1 MQEMSCIASF
11 PWEEYEERKCRL
23 SLNDLNKTDL
33 LIFKC
38 DAEDGVFILVFFIYK
53 GKKSQYTEP
62 GKMKWNK
69 KLSAVLWQSRWNK
82 WQLIAMHSTNQLREV
97 TLELEKV
104 AYCVRIK
111 IQHDGAVSL
120 PDVRSF
126 IY

>member
-1 MQEMSCIASF
+1 
-11 PWEEYEERKCRL
+11 
-23 SLNDLNKTDL
+23 
-33 LIFKC
+33 
-38 DAEDGVFILVFFIYK
+38 
-53 GKKSQYTEP
+53 
-62 GKMKWNK
+62 
-69 KLSAVLWQSRWNK
+69 
-82 WQLIAMHSTNQLREV
+82 MHSTNQLREV